1 MAKAGRRCA
10 TIATEM
16 LCNAQLRGEG
26 QRIGVEPHSFA
37 RERHGAE
44 RRGQALNGNGVV
56 LQSVAMA
63 LCCSVKFGKGFDCCV

>member
-1 MAKAGRRCA
+1 MKS
-10 TIATEM
+10 IEK
-16 LCNAQLRGEG
+16 
-26 QRIGVEPHSFA
+26 QRIGDEPHSIA
-37 RERHGAE
+37 RERHDGE

>member
-1 MAKAGRRCA
+1 MSAKEKLRRA
-10 TIATEM
+10 TKGFEK
-16 LCNAQLRGEG
+16 

-37 RERHGAE
+37 REKHGCG

-63 LCCSVKFGKGFDCCV
+63 LCCSVKYGKGFDCCV

>member
-1 MAKAGRRCA
+1 M
-10 TIATEM
+10 
-16 LCNAQLRGEG
+16 

-37 RERHGAE
+37 REKHDGE

-63 LCCSVKFGKGFDCCV
+63 LCYSVKFGKGFDRCVQRGHDLELRSEAKAW